1 MKKPQD
7 IQVEESLIIWKLKA
21 LHVVL
26 KFHIGMLIPLISKL
40 KKLLKKRV
48 NGLHEIK
55 RLVWRILV
63 SLYAILQKQKPQ
75 ELYYVQ
81 QRNHFQIKGIAT
93 TKELWIGTVKFNH
106 LNLFSDQLNDNFH
119 TFSYK

>member
-40 KKLLKKRV
+40 KKLLKKESMV
-48 NGLHEIK
+48 CMKL
-55 RLVWRILV
+55 
-63 SLYAILQKQKPQ
+63 
-75 ELYYVQ
+75 
-81 QRNHFQIKGIAT
+81 KG
-93 TKELWIGTVKFNH
+93 
-106 LNLFSDQLNDNFH
+106 
-119 TFSYK
+119 

>member
-1 MKKPQD
+1 M
-7 IQVEESLIIWKLKA
+7 
-21 LHVVL
+21 
-26 KFHIGMLIPLISKL
+26 
-40 KKLLKKRV
+40 
-48 NGLHEIK
+48 HEIK

-63 SLYAILQKQKPQ
+63 SLYAIVQKQKPQ

-81 QRNHFQIKGIAT
+81 QRNHFQIKGIVT

-106 LNLFSDQLNDNFH
+106 LNLFSDRLNDHFH

>member
-1 MKKPQD
+1 M
-7 IQVEESLIIWKLKA
+7 
-21 LHVVL
+21 
-26 KFHIGMLIPLISKL
+26 
-40 KKLLKKRV
+40 
-48 NGLHEIK
+48 HEIK
-55 RLVWRILV
+55 KLVWRILV

-93 TKELWIGTVKFNH
+93 TKELWTGTVKFNH
-106 LNLFSDQLNDNFH
+106 LNPFSDQLNDNFH